1 MLYPPFFEPMI
12 TVVGESLVES
22 VKEKFFLSIEYA
34 AFFKAPLSG
43 SGSVNVT

>member
-34 AFFKAPLSG
+34 ASLRHLS
-43 SGSVNVT
+43 VAVVV